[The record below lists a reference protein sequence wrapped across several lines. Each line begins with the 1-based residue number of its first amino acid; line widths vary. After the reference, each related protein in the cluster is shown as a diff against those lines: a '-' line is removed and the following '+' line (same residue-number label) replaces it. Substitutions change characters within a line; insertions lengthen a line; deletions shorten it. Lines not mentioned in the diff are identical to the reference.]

1 MSLRLMAAQI
11 GRQYQLG
18 GLKLLAFQHKVAG
31 SNPGKGFCTLDQIRQ
46 SYMKFSLSAF
56 LLPRLGHY
64 VLVDEALGLEG
75 RLDEVVGIVPP
86 ESALERAW
94 RKKFK

>member
-1 MSLRLMAAQI
+1 
-11 GRQYQLG
+11 
-18 GLKLLAFQHKVAG
+18 
-31 SNPGKGFCTLDQIRQ
+31 
-46 SYMKFSLSAF
+46 MKFSLSAF
-56 LLPRLGHY
+56 LLPRLGHH

-94 RKKFK
+94 RTNSSNKVKR

>member
-1 MSLRLMAAQI
+1 
-11 GRQYQLG
+11 
-18 GLKLLAFQHKVAG
+18 
-31 SNPGKGFCTLDQIRQ
+31 
-46 SYMKFSLSAF
+46 MKFSLSAF
-56 LLPRLGHY
+56 LLPRLGHH

-94 RKKFK
+94 RKKSSVRIKKVVPSRT